1 MRTKVFKATLF
12 FCCVFFL
19 AAGIFLSLSFH
30 LLSAGTDERILNFHS
45 DITVLKDASI
55 NVRET
60 IRVKSGGDKIKRGIY
75 REFPTRYRD
84 YFGNRY
90 VVGFTVL
97 AVLRDGNPEPYHT
110 ERMSNGERVYIG
122 QKEVFL
128 DPGEYT
134 YTLEYKTT
142 RQIGFF
148 EDHDELYWNVTGNGW
163 EFPIERAT
171 ASVSLPGEAGKHIIG
186 MDGYTG
192 PQESKEQDFT
202 VSLDYEDIP
211 IFSTT
216 RTLGPLEGLTVVV
229 SWKKGFVVEPE
240 TITKIQYFLSDN
252 QTLLL
257 IVFGFIVII
266 LYYFI
271 VWAKFGRDPAPGVI
285 VTRYTPPDNMSPA
298 VLGFI
303 TRMGYDDALFTS
315 AIINMAVKG
324 RIKIIENDGEY
335 TLQKM
340 EGSDT
345 PLSPDET
352 AVLET
357 LMGSS
362 HTIALEQTNHQR
374 IRSAIDKLKNYL
386 TLNFEKRYFF
396 TNFRYFLIGLLLT
409 IVLLFLSGVG
419 ESLFKG
425 TLPIFLFICVWLSI
439 WSLGVIALASAVI
452 KSWKSVPRSRGGKK
466 ILKAGSALSV
476 NLFAL
481 PFFAGELFGLG
492 ILWYATSLSTIIVMI
507 LLIGINYIFYHL
519 LKAPTRFGRSLLDT
533 IEGFK
538 IFLAATEKDR
548 LNMLNP
554 PEKTPN
560 LFDKYLPYALAF
572 DIEQQWAD
580 QFSDILSATAVGKG
594 GTAYSP
600 SWYSGSAFTSLTA
613 GGLVTSLSSSFSSA
627 ISSSSTA
634 PGSSSG
640 GGGGGSSGGGGGG
653 GGGGGW

>member
-1 MRTKVFKATLF
+1 MLKMTAHTKLLF
-12 FCCVFFL
+12 RSICFL
-19 AAGIFLSLSFH
+19 SCIILLFLSLYPRLVF
-30 LLSAGTDERILNFHS
+30 AEERILSFHS
-45 DITVLKDASI
+45 DITVLRDASI
-55 NVRET
+55 TVRET
-60 IRVKSGGDKIKRGIY
+60 IRVKSEGNKIKHGIY
-75 REFPTRYRD
+75 RDFPTRYRD
-84 YFGNRY
+84 HFGTRY

-97 AVLRDGNPEPYHT
+97 AVLRDGHPEPFHT

-122 QKEVFL
+122 QQEVFI

-148 EDHDELYWNVTGNGW
+148 HDHDELYLNVTGNGW
-163 EFPIERAT
+163 EFPIEKAS
-171 ASVSLPGEAGKHIIG
+171 ASVRLPGEAGNHILK
-186 MDGYTG
+186 MEGYTG
-192 PQESKEQDFT
+192 PQGSTGQDFT
-202 VSLDYEDIP
+202 VSAGYEGISL
-211 IFSTT
+211 FSTT
-216 RTLGPLEGLTVVV
+216 RALGPLEGLTVIV
-229 SWKKGFVVEPE
+229 SWEKGFVVEPD
-240 TITKIQYFLSDN
+240 TFTKIQYFLSDN
-252 QTLLL
+252 KTLLL
-257 IVFGFIVII
+257 IGFGFIVII
-266 LYYFI
+266 MYYFF

-315 AIINMAVKG
+315 VVINMAVKR

-340 EGSDT
+340 GGSNSL
-345 PLSPDET
+345 LSPDET
-352 AVLET
+352 AVFQT
-357 LMGSS
+357 LLGSS
-362 HTIALEQTNHQR
+362 NEITLKQIHYQK
-374 IRSAIDKLKNYL
+374 IRSAIDKLKKYL
-386 TLNFEKRYFF
+386 TLNFEKRYFV
-396 TNFRYFLIGLLLT
+396 TNFRYFLTGLVLT
-409 IVLLFLSGVG
+409 IIMLFSSGVSA
-419 ESLFKG
+419 SLSKG
-425 TLPIFLFICVWLSI
+425 TLPVFLFICVWLSL

-466 ILKAGSALSV
+466 ILKTGSALSI

-507 LLIGINYIFYHL
+507 LLIGINYLFYHL
-519 LKAPTRFGRSLLDT
+519 LKSPTRAGRTLLDT

-538 IFLAATEKDR
+538 IFLVATEKER

-554 PEKTPN
+554 PEKTPA
-560 LFDKYLPYALAF
+560 LFEKYLPYALAL
-572 DIEQQWAD
+572 DIEQQWAE
-580 QFSDILSATAVGKG
+580 QFSDILSATAAG
-594 GTAYSP
+594 GGANVYSP
-600 SWYSGSAFTSLTA
+600 DWYSGAALTSMTAAGFTS
-613 GGLVTSLSSSFSSA
+613 SLNSNFSST

-640 GGGGGSSGGGGGG
+640 SGGGGSSGGGGGG

>member
-1 MRTKVFKATLF
+1 MRTTVFKITLF

-19 AAGIFLSLSFH
+19 AAGISLSLSPAP
-30 LLSAGTDERILNFHS
+30 LSADTDERILDFHS
-45 DITVLKDASI
+45 DITVHQDASMT
-55 NVRET
+55 VRET
-60 IRVKSGGDKIKRGIY
+60 IRVKSAGNKIKRGIY
-75 REFPTRYRD
+75 RDFPTRYRD
-84 YFGNRY
+84 RFGNGY

-97 AVLRDGNPEPYHT
+97 AVLRDGNPEPYHS
-110 ERMSNGERVYIG
+110 ERISNGERVYIG

-128 DPGEYT
+128 GPGEHT
-134 YTLEYKTT
+134 YTLEYKTF

-148 EDHDELYWNVTGNGW
+148 QDHDELYWNVTGNGW
-163 EFPIERAT
+163 EFPIERTT
-171 ASVSLPGEAGKHIIG
+171 ASVNLPGEAGKHITG

-192 PQESKEQDFT
+192 SAGSKGRDFT
-202 VSLDYEDIP
+202 VSIENNDVP

-229 SWKKGFVVEPE
+229 SWGKGFVVEPG
-240 TITKIQYFLSDN
+240 TVTKIRYFLSGN
-252 QTLLL
+252 QPLLL
-257 IVFGFIVII
+257 IIFGFTVII
-266 LYYFI
+266 LYYLL

-285 VTRYTPPDNMSPA
+285 VTRYAPPDNMSPA

-303 TRMGYDDALFTS
+303 TGMGYADELFTS
-315 AIINMAVKG
+315 AIINIAVKG

-340 EGSDT
+340 EGNNT
-345 PLSPDET
+345 PLSRDET
-352 AVLET
+352 EVLEG
-357 LMGSS
+357 LMGPS

-374 IRSAIDKLKNYL
+374 IRSAIDRLKKYL
-386 TLNFEKRYFF
+386 TLNFEKRYFI
-396 TNFRYFLIGLLLT
+396 TNFRYFLTGLLLT

-419 ESLFKG
+419 ESLSKG
-425 TLPIFLFICVWLSI
+425 TLPVFLFICVWLSI

-466 ILKAGSALSV
+466 ILKAGSALSI

-492 ILWYATSLSTIIVMI
+492 ILWYATSMSTIIVMV

-519 LKAPTRFGRSLLDT
+519 LKAPTRVGRSLLDN

-554 PEKTPN
+554 PDKTPG
-560 LFDKYLPYALAF
+560 LFEKYLPYALAL
-572 DIEQQWAD
+572 DIEQQWAE
-580 QFSDILSATAVGKG
+580 QFSDILSATAAGKG
-594 GTAYSP
+594 DAAYSP
-600 SWYSGSAFTSLTA
+600 SWYSGPAFTSPTA
-613 GGLVTSLSSSFSSA
+613 GGLVTSLGSSFSSA